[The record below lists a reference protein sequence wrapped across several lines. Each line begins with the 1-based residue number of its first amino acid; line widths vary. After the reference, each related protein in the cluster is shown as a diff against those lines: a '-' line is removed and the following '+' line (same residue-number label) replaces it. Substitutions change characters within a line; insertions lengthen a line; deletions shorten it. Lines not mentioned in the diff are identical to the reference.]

1 MAPRDASGLA
11 SSRSGPAEEPVRQQ
25 VHQTVLGT
33 ARNSDVAVEQVLA
46 VLKYMCVY
54 MYTCV
59 CVLLKQTFTGSG
71 ATFLTLAADIYLCSA
86 LSFSP
91 LSLSL
96 SLCVP
101 VRLTHTANQPTN
113 Q

>member
-1 MAPRDASGLA
+1 
-11 SSRSGPAEEPVRQQ
+11 
-25 VHQTVLGT
+25 
-33 ARNSDVAVEQVLA
+33 
-46 VLKYMCVY
+46 

-86 LSFSP
+86 LSFSS

-96 SLCVP
+96 SLS
-101 VRLTHTANQPTN
+101 LTLFVCLSV
-113 Q
+113 